1 MYVVES
7 VEPEFSNPGIYM
19 CLSNQCQ
26 VICYMYR
33 ECGPRALSLK
43 SCDLSYLSNQCQVTV
58 NYEVTDQWMTQLYST
73 TTNVVQ
79 LHHLQ
84 VHCNS
89 GLSCLVYFIKLDDWW
104 MIRLTC
110 STCIRDITMTVD
122 DWLAINPRKIC
133 KTSPCSKTFPHQC
146 KKNKNGQL
154 KVYMETWRTF
164 NRYFKKDPEPTT
176 NDMLVVQLL
185 NIIYLYKYLF
195 FNELQ
200 VKLYL
205 STQSFA

>member
-7 VEPEFSNPGIYM
+7 VEPEFSNPVIYM
-19 CLSNQCQ
+19 CLSNQCL

-43 SCDLSYLSNQCQVTV
+43 VTV

-89 GLSCLVYFIKLDDWW
+89 GLSCLVYSIKLDDWW
-104 MIRLTC
+104 MIRFTC
-110 STCIRDITMTVD
+110 STCISDITMTVD
-122 DWLAINPRKIC
+122 DWLAINPRKID
-133 KTSPCSKTFPHQC
+133 KTSPCQKTFTHQLP
-146 KKNKNGQL
+146 KK
-154 KVYMETWRTF
+154 
-164 NRYFKKDPEPTT
+164 KKK
-176 NDMLVVQLL
+176 
-185 NIIYLYKYLF
+185 I
-195 FNELQ
+195 
-200 VKLYL
+200 
-205 STQSFA
+205 